1 MADALPSLID
11 WRAPAEILSLQR
23 GQLDIWL
30 LMLDELP
37 CHPQY
42 LDETEAKRLNNFS
55 YNSGRQQYCRSHTAV
70 REILGAYLNCTPR
83 QVPLGLSSGGK
94 PLLNML
100 PTTLYFNLS
109 HTSNTALL
117 AVRGNHEIGIDIET
131 IRDMPHIERIA
142 RRSFQINEI
151 AKLEQSGWK
160 KKMFFKLWTRMEA
173 RQKCLG
179 RGVFGQPVEDSL
191 VKTISFAPTTGLHAA
206 IAWPAK
212 TKPETIN
219 FIRAYSEPLESL
231 TFI

>member
-1 MADALPSLID
+1 MDDALPSLID
-11 WRAPAEILSLQR
+11 WRAPAENLSLQC

-42 LDETEAKRLNNFS
+42 LDDAEAKRLNKFS
-55 YNSGRQQYCRSHTAV
+55 YDSGRQQYCSSHTAM
-70 REILGAYLNCTPR
+70 REILGAYLNCAPR
-83 QVPLGLSSGGK
+83 QVSLSLSSGGK
-94 PLLNML
+94 PRLNML

-109 HTSNTALL
+109 HTADTALF

-142 RRSFQINEI
+142 RRTFQKNEI
-151 AKLEQSGWK
+151 AKLEQSGWE
-160 KKMFFKLWTRMEA
+160 KKMFFKLWTHMEA

-191 VKTISFAPTTGLHAA
+191 VTSISFAPNTELHAA
-206 IAWPAK
+206 IAWPVN

-219 FIRAYSEPLESL
+219 FIRA
-231 TFI
+231 